1 MIIYRY
7 LAREVL
13 TTMLAASL
21 IILLITLST
30 RFVGYLADAAAGE
43 LDGGVLLTLMAY
55 RLPAYFE
62 LILPLGLFLGI
73 LMAYGR
79 LYIDS
84 EMTVLH
90 ACGMSQTRLVMYTV
104 CTALIVAVIVGFFSL
119 YLSPKGVS
127 ATESLLAEQRSRTDF
142 ETLKPMRFHQ
152 QSGGKSVSYAESI
165 SDDKEQL
172 QRVFMATS
180 STSASVNKE
189 IPIVLTAESGE
200 TIIDEKTGV
209 KYLYLKNG
217 RRYQGVPGS
226 AMYEVVSFDTYSQI
240 LPKPDFSQVRSKNKT
255 DAISTRDLLADTSLQ
270 AKAALQWRLSLPFLV
285 LVVALLAVPLSYTK
299 PRGGR
304 YGKMLPSVLL
314 YVIYLVCVNGARGV
328 IEEGTAPVAGLL
340 WVVHGGFF
348 VLAIFMLT
356 GKTLWARLFKG
367 KAKALKVAS

>member
-1 MIIYRY
+1 
-7 LAREVL
+7 
-13 TTMLAASL
+13 MLAASL

-90 ACGMSQTRLVMYTV
+90 ACGMSQTRLVLYTV
-104 CTALIVAVIVGFFSL
+104 YTALIVAVIVGFFSL

-127 ATESLLAEQRSRTDF
+127 ATENLLAEQRSRTDF

-152 QSGGKSVSYAESI
+152 QNGGQSVSYAESI

-180 STSASVNKE
+180 STSSSVNKE
-189 IPIVLTAESGE
+189 VPIVLTAASGE
-200 TIIDEKTGV
+200 TIVDSETGI

-255 DAISTRDLLADTSLQ
+255 DAVSTHDLLSDNSPQ

-314 YVIYLVCVNGARGV
+314 YVVYLVCVNAARGA
-328 IEEGTAPVAGLL
+328 IEEETAPVAGLL
-340 WVVHGGFF
+340 WWVHGGFF
-348 VLAIFMLT
+348 ILAILMLT
-356 GKTLWARLFKG
+356 GKTVWACAFKSKVSTRIP
-367 KAKALKVAS
+367 KAAS

>member
-13 TTMLAASL
+13 TTMIGASL

-43 LDGGVLLTLMAY
+43 LDGAVLLTLMVY

-84 EMTVLH
+84 EMSVLH
-90 ACGMSQTRLVMYTV
+90 ACGMSQKQLVIYTL
-104 CTALIVAVIVGFFSL
+104 CTAIIVAIIVGFFSL
-119 YLSPKGVS
+119 YLSPKGVN

-152 QSGGKSVSYAESI
+152 QSGGQSVSYAQSI
-165 SDDKEQL
+165 SEDKEQL

-180 STSASVNKE
+180 LSDNFHA
-189 IPIVLTAESGE
+189 PIVLTAQSGE
-200 TIIDEKTGV
+200 TIVDPQTGI

-226 AMYEVVSFDTYSQI
+226 AMYEVVSFDSYSQI
-240 LPKPDFSQVRSKNKT
+240 LPKPDFSEVRAKNKT
-255 DAISTRDLLADTSLQ
+255 DAMSTSALLADDSMQ

-285 LVVALLAVPLSYTK
+285 LVVALLAVPLSYTQ

-304 YGKMLPSVLL
+304 YGKMLPSILL
-314 YVIYLVCVNGARGV
+314 YVIYLVCVNAARGA
-328 IEEGTAPVAGLL
+328 IEEGKAPTWALL
-340 WVVHGGFF
+340 WIVHSLFF
-348 VLAIFMLT
+348 LLAILMLT
-356 GKTLWARLFKG
+356 GKSICARLTRSKSDQVQ
-367 KAKALKVAS
+367 AVS